1 MNKLALLALF
11 FPFFGQSQTDQS
23 LLWKVSKK
31 GNPHTSYLF
40 GSIHSNDSTLNTF
53 DKHWWKA
60 FKSCKTFAGEVNFS
74 DPQELMASFS
84 ASMMKDV
91 SLSELYTPEEFK
103 RVQSFILASMDPAS
117 AMMVTRLKPF
127 YIMAAIME
135 LPSGDGPYT
144 EIMDI
149 RLQNLAKENNQE
161 IIGLESVTEQA
172 AAVDVISLQEQA
184 KMLLEFVDNGAESD
198 QELEKMEE
206 FYLQQNLDS
215 LAEMETKIE
224 APGVLMESI
233 LDGRNQKFLTK
244 LLPYIEDTS
253 VFCAVGALHLP
264 GDSGMIAQL
273 RKRGYS
279 VEVVKFRFEE

>member
-1 MNKLALLALF
+1 MNKLVLLALF

-31 GNPHTSYLF
+31 GNPNTSYLF
-40 GSIHSNDSTLNTF
+40 GSIHSNDSILNTF
-53 DKHWWKA
+53 DKNWWKA

-91 SLSELYTPEEFK
+91 TLSELYTPEEFK
-103 RVQSFILASMDPAS
+103 RVQSFIMASMDPAS

-135 LPSGDGPYT
+135 IPSGDGPYT

-184 KMLLEFVDNGAESD
+184 KLLLEFVDNGKEND
-198 QELEKMEE
+198 RELEKMEK

-215 LAEMETKIE
+215 LKEIETE
-224 APGVLMESI
+224 YEVPVVLMESI

-244 LLPYIEDTS
+244 LLPHLEDTS

-264 GDSGMIAQL
+264 GESGLIEQL
-273 RKRGYS
+273 RKQGYR
-279 VEVVKFRFEE
+279 VEAVPFRFEK